1 MGNGGKKCLG
11 SWERGVE
18 LLVILVAAILII
30 WADHVPL
37 DIIGSVSNI
46 YDTSY
51 IYLFTIVYM
60 YGVQQYLLYIFLL
73 YYNGDT
79 LSMSILYL
87 FTYHLFMCYSC
98 AIHYS
103 LGCRRPNIMTLL
115 PSR

>member
-60 YGVQQYLLYIFLL
+60 YGVPTTISIMYL
-73 YYNGDT
+73 
-79 LSMSILYL
+79 S
-87 FTYHLFMCYSC
+87 
-98 AIHYS
+98 
-103 LGCRRPNIMTLL
+103 TLL
-115 PSR
+115 